1 MKKIKSFSAFESL
14 ETSMKYLRGYKYF
27 RDYRPL
33 KEEFIS
39 KFIRTISGKNT
50 ERINQIRLYL
60 EQISEIYSQTV
71 TVDFG
76 GVSKEFKEKTFDEIW
91 SLSNEAGDLRAL
103 DEGGKNLIKNM
114 ISILKV
120 GDNDSLST
128 GGSKINTELEFIKS
142 LDEDE
147 YLNFKAQIEKV
158 VREFNKIKY
167 KIIEGAWIKNLEKIT
182 EQKSKALAEAKR
194 ILSIIKS
201 KEIFYY
207 YSGMRQS
214 DKSSFSGKNPFESE
228 MIYKEFYKNPLSSL
242 VKSMVLKLSKN
253 KKGEDSKVCEFDLSV
268 YKYPEAYYE
277 EYGIDYISKYIGED
291 ILNKKIGD
299 LENFKKL
306 IREVEEIKP
315 ILEEFYKKLDTLSTS
330 LENLRKGQFTPGFSN
345 RDKWGGYDMS
355 EGLGKYLDSYYLR
368 RSLTE
373 GKQKK
378 LSELL
383 RDLKTT
389 LGSDYK
395 NSEGDSSHEGNLP
408 PIFRASFEISYH
420 SLTLDVNTNP
430 DYTGIFA
437 RYGVDNEMKLEPLQL
452 IESINKFKVNHE
464 SKTVKEI
471 LKACGDEF
479 PEKDLLTVVES
490 DKDSRSFMNKTCGN
504 VLYHGS
510 IHYRLDK
517 PGEIEKL
524 IYKRSPYVE
533 RYAGLGVYC
542 TTYMSA
548 ACQYQYLRGTTGG
561 MHSRLPES
569 IRNAFSTANSDY
581 FPCIYKFTLKPGSKF
596 EFLSDTNM
604 DRNQFDKLKKIGLQ
618 GIHSGPQRVSG
629 GETQETCIVDPEC
642 IIKIEKLNPSEILA
656 LDDNLWRS
664 GVDDFTKEEFMTW
677 YKNMIQKR
685 KDN

>member
-1 MKKIKSFSAFESL
+1 
-14 ETSMKYLRGYKYF
+14 MKYLKGYKYF
-27 RDYRPL
+27 RDYEI

-50 ERINQIRLYL
+50 ERINQIRLFL
-60 EQISEIYSQTV
+60 EQISEIYSKTV

-103 DEGGKNLIKNM
+103 NEGGKNLIKNM
-114 ISILKV
+114 ISILKS
-120 GDNDSLST
+120 GNNEGLST
-128 GGSKINTELEFIKS
+128 AGSKINTELEFIKS

-158 VREFNKIKY
+158 VGEFNKIKY

-182 EQKSKALAEAKR
+182 EQKSKALEEAMR

-214 DKSSFSGKNPFESE
+214 DKSSYSEKNPFESE
-228 MIYKEFYKNPLSSL
+228 MKYKEYYNSPLSSL
-242 VKSMVLKLSKN
+242 VKSLVLKLGKN
-253 KKGEDSKVCEFDLSV
+253 KKGKDLKVCDYDLGV
-268 YKYPEAYYE
+268 YSDPTTYYE
-277 EYGIDYISKYIGED
+277 EYGTDYISKYIGED

-315 ILEEFYKKLDTLSTS
+315 ILVEFYEKLETLSTS
-330 LENLRKGQFTPGFSN
+330 LEKLKSATTTPGFSN
-345 RDKWGGYDMS
+345 RNIWGYDMS
-355 EGLGKYLDSYYLR
+355 GEFGRYLDSYYLR
-368 RSLTE
+368 SSLT
-373 GKQKK
+373 KQKK

-383 RDLKTT
+383 KDLETT
-389 LGSDYK
+389 LRSDYR
-395 NSEGDSSHEGNLP
+395 DIYEGNLP
-408 PIFRASFEISYH
+408 SIFRASFSISNR
-420 SLTLDVNTNP
+420 SLTRDINTNP
-430 DYTGIFA
+430 DYNGIFA
-437 RYGVDNEMKLEPLQL
+437 RYGVDNEMNLEPLQL
-452 IESINKFKVNHE
+452 IESIRKFKMAHE

-471 LKACGDEF
+471 LEACGDKF

-490 DKDSRSFMNKTCGN
+490 DKDPRSFRGYTCGN

-510 IHYRLDK
+510 IHYRLDR

-524 IYKRSPYVE
+524 IYKRSPYIE

-542 TTYMSA
+542 STFMSS
-548 ACQYQYLRGTTGG
+548 ACQYQYLRGTSGG
-561 MHSRLPES
+561 MVTKLEDR
-569 IRNAFSTANSDY
+569 IRDAFSTANSDY

-596 EFLSDTNM
+596 ELLSDTKM
-604 DRNQFDKLKKIGLQ
+604 ERDQFDKLKKIGLQ
-618 GIHSGPQRVSG
+618 GIHSGSNRVSG
-629 GETQETCIVDPEC
+629 GETQETCIIDPEC
-642 IIKIEKLNPSEILA
+642 IIKIEKLKPSEILA
-656 LDDNLWRS
+656 IDNDLWS
-664 GVDDFTKEEFMTW
+664 GGVQNDFTKEEFKKW
-677 YKNMIQKR
+677 YSNMIEKR
-685 KDN
+685 KGD